1 MTDSPLAGIAHL
13 DRTAV
18 LGGPRD
24 WTWREVHAAA
34 AELAQRLPPRA
45 PVCNLCATRV
55 GFLVTWLAA
64 LRRGG
69 SLLLPPSVGAADLA
83 QLLAGMPD
91 ATVVVDNETL
101 LRPLAE
107 AGSAGLVF
115 LPQAP
120 ENPPDDATLA
130 WTPEWDRP
138 AACLY
143 TSGTTGQPR
152 PHWRTL
158 RQLMQGA
165 QALRARLDPAVEGGL
180 AAWRAIVCSVP
191 PQHMFGFETS
201 VMLPLL
207 TGIPVLDRR
216 PLLPADVRAALA
228 QCGGPAAWIATPL
241 HLRALAQAGEA
252 LPDCRLALVSTM
264 PLAAGLAAQVEPL
277 VGAPVIEIF
286 GSTETGALATR
297 RTACETR
304 WQPLGDV
311 RLGRVEDGTRVT
323 GSHFPSPQQLADL
336 IELADDG
343 HFELLGRHAD
353 LVKVGGRRASLA
365 GLNLLLQDLPGLQDG
380 AFYLPAGDAATSRL
394 VLLHAGALDRAA
406 AERWL
411 RSRIDPV
418 FLPRTWI
425 QVDRL
430 PRDATGKL
438 PRAALEA
445 LWAAQRSSSALEF
458 TFTVEASH
466 PALAGHFPGRPIV
479 PGVLL
484 LDHVIQRLRAC
495 TGRTVTHLPRV
506 KFTAT
511 LKPQERACV
520 QLQLRESAVSFR
532 ITASRAGQQQLIAE
546 GTAVLGEAFA
556 EAAP

>member
-1 MTDSPLAGIAHL
+1 MTGSTLAGTANL
-13 DRTAV
+13 DCTAFV
-18 LGGPRD
+18 GGARA
-24 WTWREVHAAA
+24 WTWGEVHAAA
-34 AELAQRLPPRA
+34 ADLAQRLPARA

-64 LRRGG
+64 LRQGG

-91 ATVVVDNETL
+91 ATVVVDDETS

-107 AGSAGLVF
+107 AGPAGLVF

-120 ENPPDDATLA
+120 AIPPDDVTLA

-165 QALRARLDPAVEGGL
+165 RALRARLDPSVEGGL

-216 PLLPADVRAALA
+216 PLLPAAGGAALA

-252 LPDCRLALVSTM
+252 LPDCRLVLVSTM
-264 PLAAGLAAQVEPL
+264 PLAAGLAVQVEPL
-277 VGAPVIEIF
+277 VGAPVVEIF

-297 RTACETR
+297 RTASETR

-311 RLGRVEDGTRVT
+311 RLERVEDGTRVT

-336 IELADDG
+336 VELAGDG
-343 HFELLGRHAD
+343 RFELLGRHAD

-380 AFYLPAGDAATSRL
+380 AFYQPAGDAGTSRL

-418 FLPRTWI
+418 FLPRTWL

-430 PRDATGKL
+430 PRDANGKM
-438 PRAALEA
+438 PRAALDV

-458 TFTVEASH
+458 TFTVGASH
-466 PALAGHFPGRPIV
+466 PALPGHFPGRPIV

-484 LDHVIQRLRAC
+484 LDHVIERLRAH

-506 KFTAT
+506 KFSAA
-511 LKPQERACV
+511 LQPQETAHV
-520 QLQLRESAVSFR
+520 QLQLRESSVSFR
-532 ITASRAGQQQLIAE
+532 ITALRAGQRQLIAQ